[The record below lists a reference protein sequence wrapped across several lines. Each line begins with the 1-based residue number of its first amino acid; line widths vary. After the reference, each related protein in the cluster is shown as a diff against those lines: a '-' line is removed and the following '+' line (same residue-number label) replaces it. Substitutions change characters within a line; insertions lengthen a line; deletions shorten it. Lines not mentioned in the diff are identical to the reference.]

1 MVWLPGE
8 RLMAGGE
15 IQDFSASATSRV
27 TPSPTARSGGPRGG
41 RALRIAFKI
50 AGLTAKS
57 VTVGALCVVFE
68 KVMPDELEK
77 RGVSDAAVACNAVI
91 DDLVNSPA
99 LPDMASST
107 ALDDVFARLGG
118 K

>member
-1 MVWLPGE
+1 MNATLFDLAAE
-8 RLMAGGE
+8 RLEHHTGLDRLE
-15 IQDFSASATSRV
+15 
-27 TPSPTARSGGPRGG
+27 ARGT
-41 RALRIAFKI
+41 LRIVLKI

-77 RGVSDAAVACNAVI
+77 RGVSDASVACNAVI
-91 DDLVNSPA
+91 EDLVNSPT

-107 ALDDVFARLGG
+107 ALDDVFARLGRN
-118 K
+118 

>member
-1 MVWLPGE
+1 VGNALFDLAAE
-8 RLMAGGE
+8 RLEHHTGFDSLE
-15 IQDFSASATSRV
+15 
-27 TPSPTARSGGPRGG
+27 ARGT
-41 RALRIAFKI
+41 LRIALKI

-91 DDLVNSPA
+91 DNLVNSPA

-107 ALDDVFARLGG
+107 ALDDVFARLGV